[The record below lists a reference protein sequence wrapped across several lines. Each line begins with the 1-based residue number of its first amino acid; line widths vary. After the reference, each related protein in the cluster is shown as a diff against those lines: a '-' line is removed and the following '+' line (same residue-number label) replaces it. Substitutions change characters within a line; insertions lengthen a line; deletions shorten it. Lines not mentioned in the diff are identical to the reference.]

1 MGYGSGLPGFMP
13 RLTWQCDP
21 QVETLVSQ
29 YPEGSVILDMG
40 AGGRRVAKH
49 ATTVDFVA
57 GNDTDV
63 VANVCDTPFDDDH
76 ADLVIATGLLEHLE
90 DDDAFLREAFRVL
103 KPGGRLHVEI
113 PFMQQY
119 HDDPID
125 SRRYTA
131 PGLERLLSQHGFDRF
146 ESGFHIGPGVAI
158 ATLNAYYAAML
169 FEGKSLPARIASN
182 GAFFVVTLLGK
193 PFAWLDRWMKH
204 KKSAHRLAFGVYCTA
219 RKAEP
224 ESARMAAE

>member
-1 MGYGSGLPGFMP
+1 MGYGSGLPAFMP
-13 RLTWQCDP
+13 KLTWQCDP
-21 QVETLVSQ
+21 QIDDLVAQ

-40 AGGRRVAKH
+40 AGGRRVAAH
-49 ATTVDFVA
+49 ATTVDFVKCT
-57 GNDTDV
+57 GTDV
-63 VANVCDTPFDDDH
+63 VANVCDTPFEDNH

-90 DDDAFLREAFRVL
+90 DDDAFLAEAFRVL
-103 KPGGRLHVEI
+103 KPGGQLHVEI

-125 SRRYTA
+125 SRRYTG
-131 PGLERLLSQHGFDRF
+131 PGLERLLGQHGFTDF
-146 ESGFHIGPGVAI
+146 NTGFHIGPGVAI
-158 ATLNAYYAAML
+158 ATLNAYYASML

-182 GAFFVVTLLGK
+182 AAFFVATILGK
-193 PFAWLDRWMKH
+193 PLVWMDRWMKH

-224 ESARMAAE
+224 EAAKLAAE